1 MQESESLLW
10 NWELYTVQTLGRLSM
25 NTVPPDR
32 AKILRRAIAPVLS
45 DFIKSSET
53 AAADFHVVEIAAA
66 IAIGQLRKL
75 LMTAGLTAAAE
86 DTPSFHCPKCS
97 RLPGCMETSASDHRD
112 CRGRGLLSSR
122 TISICSRLC
131 LIYIRWWDGI
141 AAPPQ

>member
-97 RLPGCMETSASDHRD
+97 RLLGAWKLRP
-112 CRGRGLLSSR
+112 R
-122 TISICSRLC
+122 TIATAEGEGSYPAVRYRSARA
-131 LIYIRWWDGI
+131 Y
-141 AAPPQ
+141 A